1 MDTNTHIFLLPF
13 KYKLICKIYI
23 YVCYLQLCMLF
34 QFTLLS
40 AAKLP
45 DKWEELTGPFR
56 PPENWVEAPEFVPVS
71 DQ

>member
-1 MDTNTHIFLLPF
+1 
-13 KYKLICKIYI
+13 
-23 YVCYLQLCMLF
+23 MLF
-34 QFTLLS
+34 QFTVLS

-45 DKWEELTGPFR
+45 DNWEELTGPFR

>member
-1 MDTNTHIFLLPF
+1 MI
-13 KYKLICKIYI
+13 
-23 YVCYLQLCMLF
+23 F
-34 QFTLLS
+34 QFTVLS